1 MLVEV
6 EATLNSRPISYLSSE
21 DLDEPLTPSHLL
33 IGHRVLSLPVP
44 MTDEEDPDFVDV
56 STRVALTRRMH
67 HLNQVLDHFWKR
79 WKDEYLTGLRESHA
93 YGQKGK
99 QGDIEIAVGDVVLIY
114 DPNQSRNMW
123 RMGKVE
129 TLIQGAD
136 GAVRGAS
143 LRVPSG
149 SKSTLLRRPVQHLY
163 RLETSSP
170 VPPVQQSTAV
180 SDQDTES
187 SSAEVASRPKRA
199 AAQLARHRLLE
210 LIGD

>member
-1 MLVEV
+1 M
-6 EATLNSRPISYLSSE
+6 
-21 DLDEPLTPSHLL
+21 
-33 IGHRVLSLPVP
+33 
-44 MTDEEDPDFVDV
+44 
-56 STRVALTRRMH
+56 
-67 HLNQVLDHFWKR
+67 
-79 WKDEYLTGLRESHA
+79 
-93 YGQKGK
+93 
-99 QGDIEIAVGDVVLIY
+99 
-114 DPNQSRNMW
+114 
-123 RMGKVE
+123 E

-170 VPPVQQSTAV
+170 VPLVQPSTAV

-187 SSAEVASRPKRA
+187 SSAEVASCPKRA

>member
-1 MLVEV
+1 M
-6 EATLNSRPISYLSSE
+6 LNSRPISYLSSE
-21 DLDEPLTPSHLL
+21 DLDEPLTPSH
-33 IGHRVLSLPVP
+33 GHRVLSLPVP
-44 MTDEEDPDFVDV
+44 MTDEEDPDFVDI

-67 HLNQVLDHFWKR
+67 HLNLVLDHFWKR

-93 YGQKGK
+93 YGQKVK
-99 QGDIEIAVGDVVLIY
+99 HGDIEIAVGDVVLIY

-170 VPPVQQSTAV
+170 VPPVQPSTAV